1 MEKKFSN
8 LHSGEEACL
17 YTIQNGG
24 LTAKITNLGATLVQL
39 WVPDASGTVQDVVL
53 GYDDNLHSGPHPYNV
68 RLWTLASLEQDS
80 VTLTLESPD
89 GDQGFPGTA
98 HIRVTYR
105 LDGEGGLHICYEGR
119 SDRETVFNM
128 TNHSYFNLAGQEH
141 PEKAVHQVL
150 SMPARHFCPGDAQNI
165 PTGEERPVAG
175 TPMDFRVPKPISQ
188 DLDADYEPLHL
199 QGGYD
204 HNFEVFCN
212 PCATLTDPESG
223 RSMSVYTDCP
233 GVQLYSGN
241 YLDQTGKD
249 GVYSGKHSG
258 IALETQF

>member
-53 GYDDNLHSGPHPYNV
+53 GYDDAQAYVDNDGFLGATVGRNANRIAGSRFPLDGKICVLIPNEGENNLHSGPHPYNV

-119 SDRETVFNM
+119 SDR
-128 TNHSYFNLAGQEH
+128 
-141 PEKAVHQVL
+141 
-150 SMPARHFCPGDAQNI
+150 
-165 PTGEERPVAG
+165 
-175 TPMDFRVPKPISQ
+175 
-188 DLDADYEPLHL
+188 
-199 QGGYD
+199 
-204 HNFEVFCN
+204 
-212 PCATLTDPESG
+212 
-223 RSMSVYTDCP
+223 
-233 GVQLYSGN
+233 
-241 YLDQTGKD
+241 
-249 GVYSGKHSG
+249 
-258 IALETQF
+258 